1 MEKYIVKI
9 VNIENNIESKITIFA
24 DEAETSDNI
33 ILKSDI
39 KDKKIFIKD
48 YNYFSAYQKFRD
60 KLLEMNY
67 GIKCKDSQL
76 NAVQSGMMRVC
87 NKIYLVNLGQKALS
101 ENIVCIFE
109 YSDMKNFP
117 DTKAQNDF
125 SEKWFASV
133 RKVN

>member
-1 MEKYIVKI
+1 MEEYIVKI
-9 VNIENNIESKITIFA
+9 INTENNVESELIIFA

-33 ILKSDI
+33 ILKSNI
-39 KDKKIFIKD
+39 EDKEICITD
-48 YNYFSAYQKFRD
+48 YNYFSTYQKFRD

-67 GIKCKDSQL
+67 GIKCKGSQL
-76 NAVQSGMMRVC
+76 NAVQSGMMGAC
-87 NKIYLVNLGQKALS
+87 NKIYLVHIGQKALYK
-101 ENIVCIFE
+101 NIVSIFE

-133 RKVN
+133 KY

>member
-67 GIKCKDSQL
+67 GIKCKGSQL
-76 NAVQSGMMRVC
+76 NAVQSGMMGVC